1 MKVYLDNAATTCLDK
16 QVLEEMLPYMTEHY
30 GNPSSIHAFGRKAKS
45 AVEKARKI
53 VAAYLNA
60 STSEIF
66 FTGSG
71 TESSNTVI
79 KCAVRDLGIKHI
91 ISSKTE
97 HHCVLHSVEHVA
109 ATGTKVS
116 YVQLDRCGR
125 IDLHHLEALLAGSS
139 GKTMVSLMHSNNE
152 VGTLLNITQ
161 VAEIC
166 QAYQAFFHTDAVQ
179 TIGYYPFD
187 LQKTKIHFLTGS
199 AHKFHGPKGVGF
211 VYINNEATIKPFLE
225 GGSQER
231 NMRAGTENVYG
242 IVGIGK
248 ALEIAS
254 LQMPEHRQHILS
266 LKEYMIAKLKQ
277 EIPDINFNGDISE
290 NGSNYK
296 VLNVALPPN
305 EKAELTLFN
314 LDIAGIAASGGSACS
329 SGSEKGSH
337 VLEAL
342 QADPTRKAVR
352 FSFCKYNTTDEMDY
366 TIEVLKRMLQTATV
380 HR

>member
-16 QVLEEMLPYMTEHY
+16 QVLDEMLPYMTDHY

-53 VAAYLNA
+53 VATYLQA

-71 TESSNTVI
+71 TEGSNTVI
-79 KCAVRDLGIKHI
+79 KCAVRDLGVKRI

-97 HHCVLHSVEHVA
+97 HHCVLHSVEHM
-109 ATGTKVS
+109 ATEGTTVS
-116 YVQLDRCGR
+116 YVKLDRCGR
-125 IDLHHLEALLAGSS
+125 VDLDNLKTLLAGSNA
-139 GKTMVSLMHSNNE
+139 KTLVSLMHSNNE
-152 VGTLLNITQ
+152 VGTLLNIEQ
-161 VAEIC
+161 AAEIC
-166 QAYQAFFHTDAVQ
+166 QEYNAFFHTDAVQ
-179 TIGYYPFD
+179 TIGYFPFN
-187 LQKTKIHFLTGS
+187 LQQTKIHFLTGS

-211 VYINNEATIKPFLE
+211 VYIHHEAPIKPFLE

-242 IVGIGK
+242 IVGLGK
-248 ALEIAS
+248 ALEIADA
-254 LQMPEHRQHILS
+254 QMDEHRTHILS
-266 LKEYMIAKLKQ
+266 LKKYMVTKLTQ
-277 EIPDINFNGDISE
+277 EIPDIDFNGDISE
-290 NGSNYK
+290 GGSNYK

-342 QADPTRKAVR
+342 QADPKRKAVR
-352 FSFCKYNTTDEMDY
+352 FSFSKYNTIAEIDY
-366 TIEVLKRMLQTATV
+366 TVDVIKRMLQPATV
-380 HR
+380 NG

>member
-16 QVLEEMLPYMTEHY
+16 QVLDEMLPYMTDHY

-53 VAAYLNA
+53 VAAYLQA

-71 TESSNTVI
+71 TEGSNTVI
-79 KCAVRDLGIKHI
+79 KCAVRDLGVKRI

-97 HHCVLHSVEHVA
+97 HHCVLHSVEHM
-109 ATGTKVS
+109 ATEGTTVS
-116 YVQLDRCGR
+116 YVKLDRCGR
-125 IDLHHLEALLAGSS
+125 VDLDNLKTLLAGSNA
-139 GKTMVSLMHSNNE
+139 KTLVSLMHSNNE
-152 VGTLLNITQ
+152 VGTLLNIEQ
-161 VAEIC
+161 AAEIC
-166 QAYQAFFHTDAVQ
+166 QEYNAFFHTDAVQ
-179 TIGYYPFD
+179 TIGYFQFN
-187 LQKTKIHFLTGS
+187 LQQTKIHFLTGS

-211 VYINNEATIKPFLE
+211 VYIHHEAPIKQFLE

-242 IVGIGK
+242 IVGLGK
-248 ALEIAS
+248 ALEIATT
-254 LQMPEHRQHILS
+254 QMDEHRTHILS
-266 LKEYMIAKLKQ
+266 LKKYMVTKLTQ
-277 EIPDINFNGDISE
+277 EIPDIDFNGDISE
-290 NGSNYK
+290 GGSNYK

-342 QADPTRKAVR
+342 QADPKRKAVR
-352 FSFCKYNTTDEMDY
+352 FSFSKYNTIAEIDY
-366 TIEVLKRMLQTATV
+366 TVDVIKRMLQPATV
-380 HR
+380 NG